1 MTANALRGMKEYY
14 LEHGFQDYLSKPI
27 SPRALDQLINEQLTM
42 NNEQGTMNNEQ
53 LADGDRNFS
62 VAMRAQRVDMLNHYR
77 ESFALVPEAEWR
89 DKFDKAYFERFTTLI
104 ESFNTADGA
113 LSGQAALL
121 AEAGRSGNILK
132 IRENLPAF
140 YDALQ
145 KQKSQGNAGR
155 EAPLSEREH
164 EILMKMKKAIQD
176 GETKT
181 AETLLGEMGTIS
193 LSADNRALY
202 FLLYHFM
209 LTGETEKALGAIML
223 REKME
228 QS

>member
-1 MTANALRGMKEYY
+1 MKEYY

-27 SPRALDQLINEQLTM
+27 SPRALDEEIRKQMNKEQRTV
-42 NNEQGTMNNEQ
+42 NNEQ

-77 ESFALVPEAEWR
+77 ESFSLVPEAEWQE
-89 DKFDKAYFERFTTLI
+89 KFDKAYFERFTALI
-104 ESFNTADGA
+104 ESFNSINVF
-113 LSGQAALL
+113 LSAQVTLL
-121 AEAGRSGNILK
+121 AEAGRRGDVLK
-132 IRENLPAF
+132 IRDMLPAF
-140 YDALQ
+140 YEALRSR
-145 KQKSQGNAGR
+145 KTGTSNVNNG
-155 EAPLSEREH
+155 
-164 EILMKMKKAIQD
+164 ILDTRVGVILIKLKKALQD

-181 AETLLGEMGTIS
+181 AETLLGELGTIS
-193 LSADNRALY
+193 LSADSRALY